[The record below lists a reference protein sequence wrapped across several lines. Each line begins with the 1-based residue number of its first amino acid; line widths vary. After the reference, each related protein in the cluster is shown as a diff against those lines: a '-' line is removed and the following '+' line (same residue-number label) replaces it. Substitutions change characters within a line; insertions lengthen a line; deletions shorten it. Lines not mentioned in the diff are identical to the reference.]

1 MLSGT
6 AEPQCRAHPSANLLE
21 LRSTVSGADAIGPTP
36 ATSPTSAD
44 DAPHSEATKVLARAT
59 IHPTVNGAATT
70 GCLAGSTA
78 GFRGVG

>member
-6 AEPQCRAHPSANLLE
+6 EEPQYREHPLANLPE
-21 LRSTVSGADAIGPTP
+21 FRITVSGADALPVVP
-36 ATSPTSAD
+36 LASPTSAD
-44 DAPHSEATKVLARAT
+44 DAPPSEATKVLARAT

-78 GFRGVG
+78 GIRGVG